1 MKMLSQTWFAEG
13 FIDFELKKYTLLAYL
28 QEIHKHFDEQKLY
41 PQLADIILHYNNL
54 LAFKQNKISLQ
65 KQFPKRLTKVD
76 MDRLQFLY
84 ERIVEDDE
92 MMRELEEIILYALQ
106 TMDKTIR
113 NGTEI
118 YEFVE
123 DKLCITPI
131 GLIPLDINEGYFFLC
146 GGTHR
151 DTRVYQY
158 RLSIFEK
165 HDEKYRSIRT
175 EFISQWQRNMIN
187 TYENIKCELIR
198 YKSELP
204 NPAVYSIETD
214 LTFPLEE
221 TLLPIAKRTLV
232 KYITLNAA

>member
-13 FIDFELKKYTLLAYL
+13 FIDFELKKYTLLAYI

-146 GGTHR
+146 GGTNR